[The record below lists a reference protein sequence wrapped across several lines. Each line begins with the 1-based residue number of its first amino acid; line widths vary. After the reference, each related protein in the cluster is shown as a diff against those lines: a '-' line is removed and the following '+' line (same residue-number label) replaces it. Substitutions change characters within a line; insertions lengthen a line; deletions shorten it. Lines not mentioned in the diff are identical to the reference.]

1 MVVSVTSKVGDIT
14 PPMKLTHKKPTFKT
28 TQLRSVQNPLWHP
41 VYGLVNRD
49 AAGCLSCLIRI
60 FIELGSTVP
69 ISTTWSGFSSL
80 LNSLIPHNH
89 HFHHLQKFPTY
100 LHHPT
105 IHFITNPNH
114 ALLTGNASK
123 LPQICIVWSPQNG
136 WHLMIPASSKTS
148 TSEAPKSA
156 CLNSSSL
163 RSHAQI
169 QRSIHPPFPPRKVF
183 HGIHLVSGAFGMV
196 VKIVGFS

>member
-28 TQLRSVQNPLWHP
+28 TQLRSAQNPLWHP
-41 VYGLVNRD
+41 VYRLVNRD

-69 ISTTWSGFSSL
+69 ISTTWSGFLSL

-89 HFHHLQKFPTY
+89 HVHQSQKLPTY

-105 IHFITNPNH
+105 IHYITNPNN

-148 TSEAPKSA
+148 TSEPPKFAPILPVWDPRPKSNA
-156 CLNSSSL
+156 
-163 RSHAQI
+163 AF
-169 QRSIHPPFPPRKVF
+169 IHPSRPGKFF
-183 HGIHLVSGAFGMV
+183 TASTWSAELLEWW
-196 VKIVGFS
+196 